1 MKTFFSQGVV
11 MNSVRFLALAASLLV
26 LSACQMTENAVSS
39 SASGFVSSQVNPVVD
54 KGSNAF
60 TSTATSA
67 GSSAGAG
74 F

>member
-1 MKTFFSQGVV
+1 MYN
-11 MNSVRFLALAASLLV
+11 MPFLIVAASMLA

-39 SASGFVSSQVNPVVD
+39 SASGFASSQVNPIVE

-60 TSTATSA
+60 TSTATSTGTSA
-67 GSSAGAG
+67 GSG